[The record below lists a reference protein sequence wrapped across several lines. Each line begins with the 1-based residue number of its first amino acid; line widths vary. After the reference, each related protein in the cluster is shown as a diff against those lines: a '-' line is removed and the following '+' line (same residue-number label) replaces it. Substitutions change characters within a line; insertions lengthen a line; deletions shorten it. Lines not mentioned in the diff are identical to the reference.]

1 MPDQRGA
8 PSGIASSLGRVVFGP
23 WPIYPRA
30 IATLVAYGL
39 LIRAIVRSLS
49 QGTDGR
55 PWVELLLPN
64 GITVVVVAAVAWAS
78 AKVLARLLAGG
89 GRARYVVVI
98 LLESLVI
105 TAALVLMVRRL
116 LPDGHSPVQ
125 PGVLPVALFSALMIV
140 ITVAF
145 ANGVTGFVLERF
157 RREEELVR
165 AERTLQ
171 LAAEEHVRAETARYL
186 HDDVQTALLRASL
199 RLVPLV
205 EQSDDPAEQE
215 VLRTA
220 IAEIDAVRSDGVRIV
235 GRRLAPPLSSTGLI
249 VAMSELAATYDGVMA
264 VDVDFDPA
272 AAERFRIVGDDDR
285 VALATYRLAEQ
296 ALQNALKHGR
306 ATHARAV
313 LTLTGTAGVKLV
325 VEADGIAPS
334 TQRIPGY
341 GTAIIN
347 AWLDDV
353 GGQWSLTPN
362 EGGGSRFSAE
372 IG

>member
-1 MPDQRGA
+1 MSAQRAA
-8 PSGIASSLGRVVFGP
+8 PGGLAAGLGRILFGP
-23 WPIYPRA
+23 WPIYPLA
-30 IATLVAYGL
+30 IATLVIYGM

-49 QGTDGR
+49 QGADGR
-55 PWVELLLPN
+55 PWVDLLLPN
-64 GITVVVVAAVAWAS
+64 GITVVVVGAAAWGC
-78 AKVLARLLAGG
+78 AKVLARLAAGG
-89 GRARYVVVI
+89 GRFRYVAVI

-105 TAALVLMVRRL
+105 TAALVLMVRRV
-116 LPDGHSPVQ
+116 LPDGHTPVQ
-125 PGVLPVALFSALMIV
+125 PGVLPVALFSALMVV

-171 LAAEEHVRAETARYL
+171 LEAEENVRAETARYL

-199 RLVPLV
+199 RLAPLV
-205 EQSDDPAEQE
+205 EQADPAEQV

-249 VAMSELAATYDGVMA
+249 AAMSELAATFEGVMI
-264 VDVDFDPA
+264 VDIDVDA
-272 AAERFRIVGDDDR
+272 AAADRFRIVGDDDR
-285 VALATYRLAEQ
+285 AALAIYRLAEQ
-296 ALQNALKHGR
+296 ALQNALKHGHASR
-306 ATHARAV
+306 ARVV
-313 LTLTGTAGVKLV
+313 LSLAGRTGAQLV
-325 VEADGIAPS
+325 VEADGTAPS
-334 TQRIPGY
+334 AQRIPGY
-341 GTAIIN
+341 GTAIVN

-353 GGQWSLTPN
+353 GGQWTLTAR
-362 EGGGSRFSAE
+362 EGGGSRFRAE